1 MRVYPEFIRQMGGER
16 GANER
21 WDIIR
26 CAGIRGAPKTS
37 IATNTMHVPLDNDE
51 TARHIR
57 AHELMHVRL
66 SPPDLKPWIK
76 RNKASF
82 DSLIAA
88 EEARINRVLSKL
100 NFEPETHLL
109 DINDG
114 NNAYTCAKAKDMRRL
129 VYGTSA
135 VYGTA
140 SWDSWLKGIDKACD
154 ELGDSSMLESIE
166 NLADSIGEIL
176 DTHSSELASDKP
188 IPGSRNKL
196 LNRGFAVT
204 ERIAMLLD
212 KCAALAEETGTIP
225 SFKKRNDEHLSADMN
240 AKFGDLCQGPAPL
253 TRLHN
258 GNLGKVKLASPT
270 GRNPRRIHRMLT
282 DPYRRIFDRTK
293 RNSGGVVLIDG
304 SGSMSVES
312 DDILQILN
320 AAPGATVAL
329 YAHKEGSKNVPN
341 FWVLAKDGKMVDKLP
356 TRHGFGNGVDGPA
369 LRWAIKSKRFQNE
382 PVLWVCDGA
391 VTDGRTDSTYSHLTA
406 EARVLA
412 IKAKAIMHR
421 RIGDAVSY
429 LKKVAQGQAQSGPL
443 LIGEI
448 ACGY

>member
-1 MRVYPEFIRQMGGER
+1 MKVYPEFIRQIGGER

-37 IATNTMHVPLDNDE
+37 IATNTMHVPLDGDE

-66 SPPDLKPWIK
+66 SPPDLKPWLK
-76 RNKASF
+76 RGKASF
-82 DSLIAA
+82 DSLLAA
-88 EEARINRVLSKL
+88 EEARINRVLANLGFDPK
-100 NFEPETHLL
+100 THLL

-140 SWDSWLKGIDKACD
+140 SWGPWMEGINKACD
-154 ELGDSSMLESIE
+154 ETKDYNMRDSIE
-166 NLADSIGEIL
+166 NLSESIAEIL
-176 DTHSSELASDKP
+176 ESYKYEVSSDKP

-196 LNRGFAVT
+196 MSRGFAVT

-225 SFKKRNDEHLSADMN
+225 SFAKRDDQLSADMN
-240 AKFGDLCQGPAPL
+240 AKFADLCQGQAPL

-304 SGSMSVES
+304 SGSMSVRSE
-312 DDILQILN
+312 DILKILN

-356 TRHGFGNGVDGPA
+356 HRHGGGNGVDGPA
-369 LRWAIKSKRFQNE
+369 LRWAIKAKRFQNE

-391 VTDGRTDSTYSHLTA
+391 VTDGKHDSTYSHLTA

-412 IKAKAIMHR
+412 IKAKAIMHK
-421 RIGDAVSY
+421 RIGDAVTY

>member
-1 MRVYPEFIRQMGGER
+1 MKVYPEFIRQIGGER

-37 IATNTMHVPLDNDE
+37 IATNTMHVPLDGDE

-66 SPPDLKPWIK
+66 SPPDLRPWIK
-76 RNKASF
+76 RGRASF
-82 DSLIAA
+82 DSLLAA
-88 EEARINRVLSKL
+88 EEARINRVLANLGFDPK
-100 NFEPETHLL
+100 THLL

-135 VYGTA
+135 VFGTA
-140 SWDSWLKGIDKACD
+140 SWGSWMEGISKACEEIKD
-154 ELGDSSMLESIE
+154 YTTRDSIE
-166 NLADSIGEIL
+166 NLAESIGEIL
-176 DTHSSELASDKP
+176 ESYKYELSSDKR
-188 IPGSRNKL
+188 IPGSRKNL
-196 LNRGFAVT
+196 MSRGFAVT

-212 KCAALAEETGTIP
+212 KCASLAEETGTIP
-225 SFKKRNDEHLSADMN
+225 SFAKRNDQLSADMN
-240 AKFGDLCQGPAPL
+240 AKFADLCQGQAPL

-312 DDILQILN
+312 EDILKILN

-356 TRHGFGNGVDGPA
+356 HRHGGGNGVDGPA
-369 LRWAIKSKRFQNE
+369 LRWAIKAKRFQNE

-391 VTDGRTDSTYSHLTA
+391 VTDGKNDSTYSHLTA

>member
-1 MRVYPEFIRQMGGER
+1 MKVYPEFIRQIGGER

-26 CAGIRGAPKTS
+26 CAGLRGAPKTS
-37 IATNTMHVPLDNDE
+37 IATNTMHVPLDADE

-66 SPPDLKPWIK
+66 SPPDLRPWVK
-76 RNKASF
+76 RGRASF

-88 EEARINRVLSKL
+88 EEARINRVLEKL
-100 NFEPETHLL
+100 GFDPKTHLL

-114 NNAYTCAKAKDMRRL
+114 NNAYICAKAKDMRRL

-135 VYGTA
+135 VFGTA
-140 SWDSWLKGIDKACD
+140 SWLPWMEGINKACEEIKD
-154 ELGDSSMLESIE
+154 FNMLESID
-166 NLADSIGEIL
+166 NLSKSIGEIL
-176 DTHSSELASDKP
+176 ESYKYELSSDKR
-188 IPGSRNKL
+188 IPGSRNNL
-196 LNRGFAVT
+196 MSCGFAVT

-212 KCAALAEETGTIP
+212 KCASLAEETGTIP
-225 SFKKRNDEHLSADMN
+225 SFAKRDDQLSADMN
-240 AKFGDLCQGPAPL
+240 AKFADLCQGQAPL

-304 SGSMSVES
+304 SGSMSVQSE
-312 DDILQILN
+312 DILKILN

-356 TRHGFGNGVDGPA
+356 HRHGGGNGVDGPA
-369 LRWAIKSKRFQNE
+369 LRWAIKAKRFQNE

-391 VTDGRTDSTYSHLTA
+391 VTDGKHDTSYSHLTA